1 MGRVPGEFPSG
12 VTLTEG
18 SFAVPFVESI
28 EKIEHG
34 PICGE
39 ERIDSWVIDN
49 GLVKVEAT
57 PMGGSVLSIQK
68 SGHEYL
74 WRNRSGAA
82 YAGAGSETYPL
93 TRGLL
98 QPGGVRLCAVAPEHG
113 LYYDSDWDID
123 FTADG
128 RGSSIVLAIRDSQE
142 NRDLLGDTLS
152 YGFFSVPGSPIPM
165 GRYPVTDAEF
175 RLRITLRPREAFVR
189 LTVSLVNPGRTS
201 IRSEVWLS
209 QTYPIDS
216 DSRIISHQKKRRCK
230 DPWVYE
236 TLLDGK
242 FQSSDMAL
250 DAASTTPPYVG
261 ASGSILRWP
270 PSPIQAGAATDLD
283 KPLDWPSSTGGIL
296 YDYPHRDGAY
306 HAVSFGDGR
315 GAAYVTHSDAERPH
329 YTKMWSWGDR
339 DLYDR
344 QEALRRDPPLLGGR
358 PTTEYYEPWGSAF
371 TPAFFEPTE
380 FPPGESSWHALIV
393 PIESGLDRDTT
404 SAELRRR
411 VDEIVDPLVA
421 DLP

>member
-1 MGRVPGEFPSG
+1 MGRVPAAFPSG

-18 SFAVPFVESI
+18 SSVIPFVESI
-28 EKIEHG
+28 EEIERG
-34 PICGE
+34 PICGA
-39 ERIDSWVIDN
+39 ERVESWVIDN
-49 GLVKVEAT
+49 GLIRVEAA

-68 SGHEYL
+68 SGDEYL
-74 WRNRSGAA
+74 WRNRGGTA
-82 YAGAGSETYPL
+82 YSGAGSETYPL
-93 TRGLL
+93 TRGVL

-123 FTADG
+123 FAADG
-128 RGSSIVLAIRDSQE
+128 RGSSIVLSITDSRE
-142 NRDLLGDTLS
+142 NRDLLHDTLS
-152 YGFFSVPGSPIPM
+152 YGYFSVPGSPIPM

-175 RLRITLRPREAFVR
+175 RLEITLRPREDFVR
-189 LTVSLVNPGRTS
+189 LQVSLVNPGRTP
-201 IRSEVWLS
+201 IRSEIWLS
-209 QTYPIDS
+209 QTYPVDTS
-216 DSRIISHQKKRRCK
+216 SRIISHQRKRRCK
-230 DPWVYE
+230 DPWVHGAMIE
-236 TLLDGK
+236 GK
-242 FQSSDMAL
+242 FQSVDMAL
-250 DAASTTPPYVG
+250 DDASTTTPYVG
-261 ASGSILRWP
+261 TSGSILRWP
-270 PSPIQAGAATDLD
+270 PTPTQGGAAADLD

-315 GAAYVTHSDAERPH
+315 GVAYVTHSDAARPH

-339 DLYDR
+339 ALYDR

-393 PIESGLDRDTT
+393 PIDSGLDRGMK
-404 SAELRRR
+404 SAQLRRR
-411 VDEIVDPLVA
+411 VDAIVDPLLV